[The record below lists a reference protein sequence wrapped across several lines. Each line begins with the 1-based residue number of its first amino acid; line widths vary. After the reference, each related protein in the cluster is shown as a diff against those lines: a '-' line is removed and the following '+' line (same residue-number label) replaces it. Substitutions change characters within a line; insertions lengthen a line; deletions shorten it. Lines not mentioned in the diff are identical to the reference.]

1 MRQRMEETKEQLFTR
16 LDELGY
22 EKAGEQ
28 RNRGILAGNPLWVH
42 EWLQDR
48 GIRRLDEAQALHR
61 RAVYAAERSAASAER
76 AARFAMFTAL
86 IALVVVLIIVTL
98 SPAWM
103 ARF

>member
-1 MRQRMEETKEQLFTR
+1 MEETKEQLFAR
-16 LDELGY
+16 LDGLGF
-22 EKAGEQ
+22 EKVNEQ
-28 RNRGILAGNPLWVH
+28 RNRGVLTGNPVWAH

-48 GIRRLDEAQALHR
+48 SVRRLEETQAMHR

-76 AARFAMFTAL
+76 AARFSMLTAL

-103 ARF
+103 TRF